1 MNDQFIGNYR
11 VVDKVGAG
19 GMARVYLG
27 VHKDVANL
35 KVVLKIL
42 SDPRLVERF
51 RQEADKL
58 AVLDGHPNVCRIK
71 DFFTHGNDTVIA
83 MEYIVGQS
91 VEERLKTDGRIPI
104 DESVKIV
111 SDVLDV
117 LHFAHGNGIYH
128 RDIKPSN
135 IMIDKSG
142 QVKVIDFGIAKSE
155 SDPNL
160 TTAGAMCGTP
170 LYMAPEQFTQTAGTD
185 YAKVDIY
192 AAGTTLY
199 HMLTGEL
206 PFKGDNEFILRDAK
220 LATDPPLPRSINPG
234 ISKALENII
243 LKSIDRDPENRFS
256 SPAAMRR
263 DLMAMLSNDATPQEQ
278 TREVSVGPNSPSSGL
293 PAKKVAMGVVGV
305 LALAV
310 IAFVIMKFIGGEP
323 DAPGLRLLA
332 PADGRVFT
340 ETNHPTLSWQ
350 DVVGQGGSYI
360 LEYAGDSAFSG
371 ARTLTGLS
379 GGNHT
384 FVDALDPG
392 SYYWRVY
399 PVGGDGRIG
408 EKSALSSFTID
419 LAAPVVVTGI
429 LAIDVSPSGDIFFD
443 DDEVASN
450 ADGFSGEVDTGQH
463 VIKIENSRS
472 RQKRYVDTVTV
483 AGGET
488 VRREYAFT
496 FPQARV
502 EQKFGEARVGS
513 RPRGASVYIDGE
525 LQPQKTNYTFML
537 EPGRHIIKSTMTL
550 DGREIEHTDTVRIV
564 ADSSLKVL
572 FDFE

>member
-19 GMARVYLG
+19 GMAKVYLG

-71 DFFTHGNDTVIA
+71 DFFTHGDETVIA
-83 MEYIVGQS
+83 MEYIEGQS

-142 QVKVIDFGIAKSE
+142 QVKIIDFGIAKSE

-170 LYMAPEQFTQTAGTD
+170 LYMAPEQFTQADGTD

-199 HMLTGEL
+199 HMLTGKL
-206 PFKGDNEFILRDAK
+206 PFVGDNEFILRDAK
-220 LATDPPLPRSINPG
+220 LATEPPLPRSINPG
-234 ISKALENII
+234 ISKVLENII

-263 DLMAMLSNDATPQEQ
+263 DLMSMLSKDATPQEK
-278 TREVSVGPNSPSSGL
+278 TREVSVAPRSSSSGL
-293 PAKKVAMGVVGV
+293 PVKKITMGVAGV
-305 LALAV
+305 LVAAV
-310 IAFVIMKFIGGEP
+310 VVFVIMQFMGGEP
-323 DAPGLRLLA
+323 DAPELRLLT
-332 PADGRVFT
+332 PADGHVFT
-340 ETNHPTLSWQ
+340 ETSQPSLSWQ
-350 DVVGQGGSYI
+350 DVVGEGGSYI
-360 LEYAGDSAFSG
+360 LEFASDTAFSD

-379 GGNHT
+379 GGSYT
-384 FVDALDPG
+384 FVDVLKVG
-392 SYYWRVY
+392 SYYWRIY
-399 PVGGDGRIG
+399 PVGDDGRLG
-408 EKSALSSFTID
+408 DKSAPSSFEID
-419 LAAPVVVTGI
+419 FAAPVLATGT
-429 LAIDVSPSGDIFFD
+429 LSIDVSPSGDISID
-443 DDEVASN
+443 GERVASS
-450 ADGFSGEVDTGQH
+450 AGSASQEVDTGRH

-472 RQKRYVDTVTV
+472 RQKWYVDTVAV

-488 VRREYAFT
+488 VQREYAFT

-502 EQKFGEARVGS
+502 EEKFGEARVGS
-513 RPRGASVYIDGE
+513 RPRGASVYIDGD
-525 LQPQKTNYTFML
+525 LQPQKTNYTFKL
-537 EPGRHIIKSTMTL
+537 KPGRHIIKSTMTL
-550 DGREIEHTDTVRIV
+550 DGREIEHVDTVRIV